1 VVTTQRGRERSARAA
16 ALWLLVIGFVASS
29 VLSLAPASWLQQR
42 LRFGC
47 ELVGGE
53 WVCDDQAALLWPA
66 VGGIVLA
73 ALALGGVALLI
84 GATWDR
90 ARLRAEWLAYTAIIG
105 VLPTIVLCGL
115 LLWDAAAHDATGV
128 VVDDSRVAM
137 WAERAMLAAL
147 TSAVAG
153 MLAASGLR
161 MRARGRAPRIA
172 FVHLPA
178 ALLLLL
184 LSAAMSG
191 LGTLPS
197 GVVAAAAIGAGWYIA
212 AGAWPTHRQ
221 TARDDVDPAGSRST
235 P

>member
-1 VVTTQRGRERSARAA
+1 MVTTQRGRERSARAA

-47 ELVGGE
+47 ELVGDD

-66 VGGIVLA
+66 IGGIVLA
-73 ALALGGVALLI
+73 ALALGAVALLI
-84 GATWDR
+84 RATWDR
-90 ARLRAEWLAYTAIIG
+90 ARLRAEWLSFAALIG
-105 VLPTIVLCGL
+105 VLPTLVLCGL
-115 LLWDAAAHDATGV
+115 LLWDAAANDASGV
-128 VVDDSRVAM
+128 AVGDSRVAM

-147 TSAVAG
+147 ASAVAG
-153 MLAASGLR
+153 VVAASGLR

-172 FVHLPA
+172 FIHLPA

-184 LSAAMSG
+184 LSAAMSS

-212 AGAWPTHRQ
+212 AGAWPTTRPHPGE
-221 TARDDVDPAGSRST
+221 DGDPARPRST

>member
-1 VVTTQRGRERSARAA
+1 MTTQRGRERSARAA

-29 VLSLAPASWLQQR
+29 LLALAPASWLQQR

-47 ELVGGE
+47 ELTADE
-53 WVCDDQAALLWPA
+53 WVCDEQAALLWPA
-66 VGGIVLA
+66 VGGIVLG
-73 ALALGGVALLI
+73 ALALGGVALLVR
-84 GATWDR
+84 ATWDR
-90 ARLRAEWLAYTAIIG
+90 ARLRAEWLSFAAVLG
-105 VLPTIVLCGL
+105 VLPTLVLSLL
-115 LLWDAAAHDATGV
+115 LLWDAAAHDAAGV
-128 VVDDSRVAM
+128 AMDDSRVAM
-137 WAERAMLAAL
+137 WAERAMLSVL
-147 TSAVAG
+147 VSAVAG
-153 MLAASGLR
+153 AVAASGLR

-172 FVHLPA
+172 FIHLPA

-212 AGAWPTHRQ
+212 AGAWPMRRQ
-221 TARDDVDPAGSRST
+221 DRDGDVDPAGSRST